1 MNYISYTILLSFL
14 MTTFPYFYFMSQKK
28 EFTNKFKKYN
38 NLISLSIW
46 GVISFGINFLLLS
59 FAKMDPYIPAIL
71 GSCLVGT
78 LVNYWLMKKYID
90 NHKVLKGIGIFC
102 LFFFSSLFQ
111 LIPIWLFQLDSLE
124 GKVGSY
130 LTLFSN
136 LILFGILFWIY
147 RKDIKRDFQDFKKNF
162 NQNLDIGFKYWLIG
176 VIVMVVANSCII
188 FLLPEAQATNEES
201 VQNVIHA
208 APFISLISVG
218 IIGPFIEEMV
228 FRRSFREVFSDK
240 WLFVLMSGLIF
251 GSLHVILSISSPWDF
266 AYIIP
271 YSSLGFAFGLMY
283 VKTNNIF
290 TPIFL
295 HVFHNFMLTLLSI
308 VGTMMVVL

>member
-1 MNYISYTILLSFL
+1 MDYISYTILLSFL

-71 GSCLVGT
+71 GSCLAGT

-102 LFFFSSLFQ
+102 LFYFSSLFQ
-111 LIPIWLFQLDSLE
+111 LIPIWLFNIHSLE
-124 GKVGSY
+124 GSTGSY
-130 LTLFSN
+130 LSLFSN
-136 LILFGILFWIY
+136 LILFGILLWIY
-147 RKDIKRDFQDFKKNF
+147 FPDIKKDFLDFKKNF
-162 NQNLDIGFKYWLIG
+162 NQYLDTGFKWWLIG
-176 VIVMVVANSCII
+176 VIVMVVANSLIL
-188 FLLPEAQATNEES
+188 FLLPEAQANNEES
-201 VQNVIHA
+201 VQSVIHA
-208 APFISLISVG
+208 APWISLISIG
-218 IIGPFIEEMV
+218 FIGPFIEEMV
-228 FRRSFREVFSDK
+228 FRKSFREVFTDK

-251 GSLHVILSISSPWDF
+251 GSLHVILAITSPWDF

-271 YSSLGFAFGLMY
+271 YSALGFAFGLMY
-283 VKTNNIF
+283 VKTDNIF
-290 TPIFL
+290 TSISL
-295 HVFHNFMLTLLSI
+295 HVFHNFTLTLLSI
-308 VGTMMVVL
+308 VSTMMVMV